1 MTGHL
6 AITLL
11 LCFEQLS
18 TLFSLLHF
26 FFFPNT
32 FSCKHLFF
40 PNISNNLSTCSH
52 SLFHVLTFFF
62 TNSRYVLA
70 FVFSTHSLSFLSLS
84 PFLLL
89 FFLHFTLFF
98 AIPPFSVSTSILQSS
113 LSSSFSFITYL
124 PNLSLSHN

>member
-1 MTGHL
+1 MTGRL

-40 PNISNNLSTCSH
+40 PNTSNILSTCSH
-52 SLFHVLTFFF
+52 SLFHKFSLC
-62 TNSRYVLA
+62 SGL
-70 FVFSTHSLSFLSLS
+70 FVFHA
-84 PFLLL
+84 
-89 FFLHFTLFF
+89 FTLFSLTQSF
-98 AIPPFSVSTSILQSS
+98 SSTFFYTLLFSSLFPFSVSTSILQSS

-124 PNLSLSHN
+124 PNLSLSLIIN

>member
-1 MTGHL
+1 MTGRL

-40 PNISNNLSTCSH
+40 PNTSNILSTCSH
-52 SLFHVLTFFF
+52 SLL
-62 TNSRYVLA
+62 
-70 FVFSTHSLSFLSLS
+70 SLSFSQILTMFWPFCFPRIHSLFS
-84 PFLLL
+84 HSVLFFY

-98 AIPPFSVSTSILQSS
+98 TLSFFCLYLYPPIISFLFFFFYY
-113 LSSSFSFITYL
+113 LS
-124 PNLSLSHN
+124 P